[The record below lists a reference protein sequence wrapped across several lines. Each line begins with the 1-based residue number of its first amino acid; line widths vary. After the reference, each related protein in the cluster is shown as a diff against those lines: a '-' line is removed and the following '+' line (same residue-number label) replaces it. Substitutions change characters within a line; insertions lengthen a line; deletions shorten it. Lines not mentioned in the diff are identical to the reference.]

1 MFFYLQNY
9 FFMKT
14 LIYIAFVGLFLCQTL
29 SLSAQYEE
37 PKSLHR
43 NFHPARIFSVE
54 VLTTVGIG
62 RSHNTFL
69 CFDNQYALWQRPQ
82 QFISLKTG
90 VGMGFM
96 RNDYGKLAS
105 LAMPLQLIYAAGKKG
120 HFFEA
125 SMGARFIVGFS
136 LSEGIQVVPFITP
149 TLGYRFQIPRQVF
162 FSSYAGLQYHPN
174 LGISPFIGLGVGYD
188 Y

>member
-1 MFFYLQNY
+1 
-9 FFMKT
+9 MKS
-14 LIYIAFVGLFLCQTL
+14 LIYIVFLGLLLCQSFAL
-29 SLSAQYEE
+29 LAQIGE
-37 PKSLHR
+37 PKLPNH

-54 VLTTVGIG
+54 VLTTIGLG
-62 RSHNTFL
+62 RSQNTFL
-69 CFDNQYALWQRPQ
+69 CFDNQYALWQRPK
-82 QFISLKTG
+82 QFLSLKTG

-105 LAMPLQLIYAAGKKG
+105 LAMPLQLLYACGKKG

-149 TLGYRFQIPRQVF
+149 TIGYRFQIPRQVF
-162 FSSYAGLQYHPN
+162 FTSYTGLQYHPN
-174 LGISPFIGLGVGYD
+174 LGISPFVGIGVGYD